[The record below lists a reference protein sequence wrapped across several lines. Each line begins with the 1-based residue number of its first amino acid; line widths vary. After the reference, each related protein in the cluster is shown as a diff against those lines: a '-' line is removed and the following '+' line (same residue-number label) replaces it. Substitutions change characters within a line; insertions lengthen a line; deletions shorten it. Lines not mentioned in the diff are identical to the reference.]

1 MLTLL
6 AEAAIVSLASW
17 QQQQQQQHGATA
29 LRKKNAKSFL
39 EFMLAVR
46 AVSVGFTLITVAKT
60 MTSVAATTSS
70 DPRELR
76 ASASRDARGGSP
88 QQRLQKLLT
97 VPGYDSSRVNDLL
110 LLRPDSDDSEPKEKS
125 SNKHVVFF
133 HGDIQVSEGVL
144 WGGSQ
149 VIPMPI
155 KGR

>member
-1 MLTLL
+1 
-6 AEAAIVSLASW
+6 
-17 QQQQQQQHGATA
+17 
-29 LRKKNAKSFL
+29 
-39 EFMLAVR
+39 MLAVR

-60 MTSVAATTSS
+60 MTSVAAPTSS

-144 WGGSQ
+144 WGGVSGYPHANQ
-149 VIPMPI
+149 WKIAGLTI
-155 KGR
+155 ILIIESR